1 MKKKIADFLLTVI
14 PLVILAW
21 IIVSYAEIMQYH
33 NTPNYNYTE
42 WNFFK
47 VFFPY

>member
-33 NTPNYNYTE
+33 YTPNYNYTE